1 MSELLAVNEQQHRT
15 IVVVDIARF
24 TDPVRTQ
31 LHQRVVHEGLYEVLE
46 TAFDEAG
53 IRWKECETEDR
64 GDGALILV
72 PPQFPNV
79 ALVDQLPTRLLAGLR
94 RYNAAHAVEAR
105 MRLRL
110 AVNAGEVHRN
120 PKSFVSQAIDL
131 TFRLIDA
138 APVKTA
144 LERSGGS
151 LALIAADV
159 FYLNVIRHDPAAEP
173 GSYRRLE
180 VQVKQT
186 RAIAWL
192 RLPEL
197 DGHAEQPVPIRHVL
211 FELVDALLS
220 VPAVSDNAGRQQ
232 LIASL
237 RQEIATAVP
246 YHPAARPHVVALV
259 QTCLRYDDG
268 LAELIDTV
276 RGFDGSSNPVRRLE
290 EIARNRRTEG

>member
-1 MSELLAVNEQQHRT
+1 MSELLAVNEQRHRA
-15 IVVVDIARF
+15 IVLVDVARF
-24 TDPVRTQ
+24 TDPIRTE
-31 LHQRVVHEGLYEVLE
+31 LHRRVVQQGLYEVLE

-72 PPQFPNV
+72 PPQFDAV
-79 ALVDQLPTRLLAGLR
+79 RLVDQVPTRLLAGLR
-94 RYNAAHAVEAR
+94 RYNTAHSVEAR
-105 MRLRL
+105 MQLRL
-110 AVNAGEVHRN
+110 AVNSGQVYRSAN
-120 PKSFVSQAIDL
+120 SFVSEAINL
-131 TFRLIDA
+131 TFRLVDA
-138 APVKTA
+138 VPAKVA
-144 LERSGGS
+144 LERSGGL
-151 LALIAADV
+151 LAVIAADA
-159 FYLNVIRHDPAAEP
+159 FYQDVIRHDPATEP

-192 RLPEL
+192 RLPEMN
-197 DGHAEQPVPIRHVL
+197 GYAEQPVPIRHVL

-220 VPAVSDNAGRQQ
+220 VPAVSDNASRQQ

-276 RGFDGSSNPVRRLE
+276 RGFDGSSNPVRRME
-290 EIARNRRTEG
+290 EIARNRRIEG

>member
-1 MSELLAVNEQQHRT
+1 MSELLAVNEQRHRT
-15 IVVVDIARF
+15 VVVVDIVRF
-24 TDPVRTQ
+24 TDPVRTE
-31 LHQRVVHEGLYEVLE
+31 LHQRVVQEGLYVILE

-53 IRWKECETEDR
+53 IRWNECETEDR

-72 PPQFPNV
+72 PSQFENIR
-79 ALVDQLPTRLLAGLR
+79 LVDQLPTRLLAGLR
-94 RYNAAHAVEAR
+94 RYNAAHSVEAR
-105 MRLRL
+105 MQLRL
-110 AVNAGEVHRN
+110 AVSSGEVYRN
-120 PKSFVSQAIDL
+120 AKGFVSQAIIL
-131 TFRLIDA
+131 AFRLIDA
-138 APVKTA
+138 VPVKVA
-144 LERSGGS
+144 LERSGGL
-151 LALIAADV
+151 LALVAADV
-159 FYLNVIRHDPAAEP
+159 FYQDVIRHDPATEP
-173 GSYRRLE
+173 GSYHRLE
-180 VQVKQT
+180 VEVKQT

-192 RLPEL
+192 RLPETN
-197 DGHAEQPVPIRHVL
+197 GHAGQPVPIRHVL

-220 VPAVSDNAGRQQ
+220 VPAVSDNASRQQ

-290 EIARNRRTEG
+290 EIARNRRIEG